1 MIDKIPV
8 YNGVR
13 DLISSGV
20 RSSIFNE
27 NMKYAK
33 YMFFENDKKS
43 EILFDPQTAGPFL
56 ATVPERKIDSLM
68 KKAQDLNFNKCEVIG
83 EIKKGK
89 ASIEVV

>member
-13 DLISSGV
+13 DLIRSGV
-20 RSSIFNE
+20 RSSIFKE

-68 KKAQDLNFNKCEVIG
+68 KKAQDLNVKCEVIG
-83 EIKKGK
+83 EIKNGK
-89 ASIEVV
+89 SFIEVV